1 MMSTTKAHIKISKL
15 IYKERTDL
23 LSESETDFLNVW
35 KNESDENRTIYER
48 LSQDLDLESKKEEY
62 NQIDLG
68 EAWKKLEPQLKA
80 ETKVRTLFKEFVR
93 YAAILILPLAIGGY
107 LVYHAIDS
115 VESYDEILVDNIKPG
130 TQKATLVLANGEMI
144 DLEDQQNSLIK
155 TPEGDQLNNSN
166 HKLSY
171 NSEQLAEMKT
181 KWHRLVVP
189 KGGEYQLQLSDGTQ
203 VWLNSDSELKYTDRF
218 VGKDRIVHLKGEA
231 YFDVAEDKA
240 HAFIVKTNTMDV
252 KVYGTEF
259 NVMAYE
265 DEEAVYTTLVEG
277 SVGVDLKNETGIVE
291 KMMLKTNMQVAYNK
305 GALKGEVRT
314 VDTGLYT
321 GWKDGRFQFN
331 DEDLGSILRKLSRW
345 YDVKVFFQNS
355 TIQNIR
361 FTGEMKR
368 FDDFSTILDLLE
380 LGSDVEFQVKGNVLT
395 VNQKI

>member
-1 MMSTTKAHIKISKL
+1 MMSMTKAYIKISKL

-23 LSESETDFLNVW
+23 LNDSETDFLNTW
-35 KNESDENRTIYER
+35 KNESEENRSIYER
-48 LSQDLDLESKKEEY
+48 LIHDLDLDSKKIEY

-68 EAWKKLEPQLKA
+68 EAWKKLEPQLNA

-107 LVYHAIDS
+107 LVYNAIDS
-115 VESYDEILVDNIKPG
+115 VETYDEVLVDHITPG

-144 DLEDQQNSLIK
+144 DLEDQKNRLIK
-155 TPEGDQLNNSN
+155 TSEGDQLNNSD

-171 NSEQLAEMKT
+171 NSEQLAEMKI

-189 KGGEYQLQLSDGTQ
+189 KGGEYQLQLADGTQ

-240 HAFIVKTNTMDV
+240 HAFIVKTNTMDI

-265 DEEAVYTTLVEG
+265 DEEAVHTTLVEG
-277 SVGVDLKNETGIVE
+277 SVGVNLKNERGIVE
-291 KMMLKTNMQVAYNK
+291 KMMLKPNMQVAYNK
-305 GALKGEVRT
+305 GALKGELKRVETR
-314 VDTGLYT
+314 LYT

-331 DEDLGSILRKLSRW
+331 DEDLGSIMRKLSRW
-345 YDVKVFFQNS
+345 YDVKVFFQNPS
-355 TIQNIR
+355 IQNIR

-368 FDDFSTILDLLE
+368 FEDFSTILDLLE
-380 LGSDVEFQVKGNVLT
+380 LGSDVEFEVKGNVLT